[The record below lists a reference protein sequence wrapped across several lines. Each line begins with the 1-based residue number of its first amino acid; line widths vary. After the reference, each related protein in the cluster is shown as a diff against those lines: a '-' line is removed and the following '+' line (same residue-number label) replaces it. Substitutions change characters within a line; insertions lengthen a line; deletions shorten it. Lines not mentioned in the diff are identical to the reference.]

1 MFLLIVHAVACQQ
14 PTPQQQETVDKLGI
28 FMFNIQILT
37 IHPPPPFSPEIYII

>member
-14 PTPQQQETVDKLGI
+14 PTQQQQETVDKLGI